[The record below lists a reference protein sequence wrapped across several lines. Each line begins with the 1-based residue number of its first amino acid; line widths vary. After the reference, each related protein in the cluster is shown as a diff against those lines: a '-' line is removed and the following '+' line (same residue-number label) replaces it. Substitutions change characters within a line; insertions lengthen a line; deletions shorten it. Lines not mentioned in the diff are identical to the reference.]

1 MVRLWAATWRVRRRG
16 PELVP
21 GEPPCVCAFWHGE
34 LLPLIALHGDHGL
47 VGMVSQSRDGELL
60 ARALCRLGFGLIRG
74 SSSRG
79 GLSALRA
86 SLRALEGEQRPV
98 AIAVDGPRG
107 PRHQVAPGALG
118 LTLGRGRPLVYAR
131 ALCWPRLQLRSWD
144 RFELPL
150 PFARVELRYG
160 RWTPPPDLGREQACA
175 ELARRLEELAHPD
188 WEPEALALNPGC
200 APPER

>member
-1 MVRLWAATWRVRRRG
+1 
-16 PELVP
+16 
-21 GEPPCVCAFWHGE
+21 
-34 LLPLIALHGDHGL
+34 
-47 VGMVSQSRDGELL
+47 MVSQSRDGELL
-60 ARALCRLGFGLIRG
+60 ARALARLGFGLVRG

-107 PRHQVAPGALG
+107 PRHQVAPGAVG
-118 LTLGRGRPLVYAR
+118 LALGRGRPLVYAR
-131 ALCWPRLQLRSWD
+131 ALSWPRLQLRTWD

-160 RWTPPPDLGREQACA
+160 RWTPPPDLGRDQACA
-175 ELARRLEELAHPD
+175 ELARRLEALARPD
-188 WEPEALALNPGC
+188 WEPEALALIAARSGEP
-200 APPER
+200 